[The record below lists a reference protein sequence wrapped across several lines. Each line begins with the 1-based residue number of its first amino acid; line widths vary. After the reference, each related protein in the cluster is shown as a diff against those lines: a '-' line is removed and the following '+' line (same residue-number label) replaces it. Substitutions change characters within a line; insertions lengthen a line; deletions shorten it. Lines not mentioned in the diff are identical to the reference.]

1 MQLIIETRSGGF
13 SHWAKEA
20 ERVVKTLLTLD
31 RFRLLH
37 WSHHQQCPDHHSLAE
52 VNEIHVS
59 KKETAGPESRYGYLR
74 SKMKWS
80 GPPVGTAQNENRTVT
95 RRRRA
100 AAAAAAAVERW
111 TARGGHRLLG
121 VSICEAA
128 SEMTGKGL

>member
-52 VNEIHVS
+52 VDEIHVP
-59 KKETAGPESRYGYLR
+59 KKETAGPEITVRLSA
-74 SKMKWS
+74 
-80 GPPVGTAQNENRTVT
+80 VQNEMERPARRDGPERKSNGDEAAARCGGGGGGSGEVDRPRWASIT
-95 RRRRA
+95 RRQQ
-100 AAAAAAAVERW
+100 
-111 TARGGHRLLG
+111 L
-121 VSICEAA
+121 
-128 SEMTGKGL
+128 